1 MIRRNT
7 PGCSTSDFISKVIGV
22 PWANRACSFDKVD
35 CWGLVVLYYRHV
47 LGIELHQTQ
56 DYEAGEDFFTCYQG
70 DVVFWRKVD
79 KPVEGGIFVGYRGA
93 QPAHVGLV
101 LNRQALHSRG
111 ENGSVRMDSLLVIH
125 RAFTKVEFFEYEPDC
140 GKINQSG

>member
-1 MIRRNT
+1 MTKDEFIRR
-7 PGCSTSDFISKVIGV
+7 VIGV
-22 PWANRACSFDKVD
+22 PWANRACSFEKVD
-35 CWGLVVLYYRHV
+35 CWGLCVLYYRHV
-47 LGIELHQTQ
+47 LGIELHQTP

-79 KPVEGGIFVGYRGA
+79 KPVDGGIFVGYRGA

-111 ENGSVRMDSLLVIH
+111 ENGSVRMD
-125 RAFTKVEFFEYEPDC
+125 
-140 GKINQSG
+140 

>member
-7 PGCSTSDFISKVIGV
+7 PVCSTSDFISKAIGV
-22 PWANRACSFDKVD
+22 QWANRACSFDKVD

-47 LGIELHQTQ
+47 LGIELHQTP

-70 DVVFWRKVD
+70 DVVFWFQTD

-101 LNRQALHSRG
+101 LNRQALQRQRAHG
-111 ENGSVRMDSLLVIH
+111 LVTGYSAGFH
-125 RAFTKVEFFEYEPDC
+125 
-140 GKINQSG
+140 

>member
-1 MIRRNT
+1 MTQRNT
-7 PGCSTSDFISKVIGV
+7 PDCSTSDFVRKVIGV

-47 LGIELHQTQ
+47 LGIELHQTP
-56 DYEAGEDFFTCYQG
+56 DYEAGTDFFTCYQG
-70 DVVFWRKVD
+70 DVVFWRPVD

-111 ENGSVRMDSLLVIH
+111 ESGSVRMDSFLVIQ
-125 RAFTKVEFFEYEPDC
+125 RAFTKVEYFSYGVD
-140 GKINQSG
+140 

>member
-1 MIRRNT
+1 
-7 PGCSTSDFISKVIGV
+7 V

-35 CWGLVVLYYRHV
+35 CWGLCVLYYRHV
-47 LGIELHQTQ
+47 LGIELHQTP

-70 DVVFWRKVD
+70 DVVFWRQVD

-101 LNRQALHSRG
+101 LNRRRCTRAARTEACAWTRCWSFSGHSPKWSISYG
-111 ENGSVRMDSLLVIH
+111 AG
-125 RAFTKVEFFEYEPDC
+125 
-140 GKINQSG
+140 

>member
-1 MIRRNT
+1 M
-7 PGCSTSDFISKVIGV
+7 IGV
-22 PWANRACSFDKVD
+22 PWANRACSFEKVD

-47 LGIELHQTQ
+47 LGIELHQTP
-56 DYEAGEDFFTCYQG
+56 DYETGADFFTCYQG

-101 LNRQALHSRG
+101 LNRKAIHARG
-111 ENGSVRMDSLLVIH
+111 ENGSVKEDSLLVIQ
-125 RAFTKVEFFEYEPDC
+125 RAFTKVEYFSY
-140 GKINQSG
+140 GAG